1 MEFCPKMS
9 CWTAR
14 TVLLVTFVV
23 LLIHQDSQQNV
34 ASASPTPVIG
44 FEDYSE
50 GRVNAN
56 SIQFEKFDF
65 AGLDDDRLNVEQP
78 SLYELLLQ
86 RELLADKLDSEG
98 RGHFVVRK
106 SDRSPS
112 LRRLFCF
119 ASITCKM
126 LLAEKKG
133 PVPVNETEIGELV
146 NVSRLKED
154 LQKGFD
160 QLKSDYMKHLSLR
173 SASGSIENLQVNF
186 EGETYTLQEIAQ
198 IGRKGSQLIVVNLSG
213 FPTVMKDVLKAIND
227 SGMGLNPQ
235 QDGTTIFI
243 PVPKVTK
250 EYRESLAKNAKILFQ
265 KFKDHCRDI
274 QNKYIR
280 EVKKKEKEVSS
291 DLAHSVQQQ
300 IHSMAELYVSE
311 GEKVMIDKQNELLG
325 KD

>member
-1 MEFCPKMS
+1 MS
-9 CWTAR
+9 YYQPA
-14 TVLLVTFVV
+14 LL
-23 LLIHQDSQQNV
+23 LCKYNLQNV
-34 ASASPTPVIG
+34 V
-44 FEDYSE
+44 
-50 GRVNAN
+50 GRYAV
-56 SIQFEKFDF
+56 
-65 AGLDDDRLNVEQP
+65 
-78 SLYELLLQ
+78 
-86 RELLADKLDSEG
+86 
-98 RGHFVVRK
+98 
-106 SDRSPS
+106 
-112 LRRLFCF
+112 RLFRKTEKVSCGNGGLQSMNAVLQPKSSTNGILILKANDSIPKGKKKATKVKNIYIHTF
-119 ASITCKM
+119 IASNALSYFGFQ
-126 LLAEKKG
+126 LLEKKG

>member
-1 MEFCPKMS
+1 MS
-9 CWTAR
+9 YYQPA
-14 TVLLVTFVV
+14 LL
-23 LLIHQDSQQNV
+23 LCKYNLQNV
-34 ASASPTPVIG
+34 V
-44 FEDYSE
+44 
-50 GRVNAN
+50 GRYAV
-56 SIQFEKFDF
+56 
-65 AGLDDDRLNVEQP
+65 
-78 SLYELLLQ
+78 
-86 RELLADKLDSEG
+86 
-98 RGHFVVRK
+98 
-106 SDRSPS
+106 
-112 LRRLFCF
+112 RLFRKTEKVSCDNGGLQSMN
-119 ASITCKM
+119 AVHQPKVSIARYFSTLGTTSLTRWSVINQWNTNFKS
-126 LLAEKKG
+126 ERFYSKGKEKGDKKKKG

>member
-1 MEFCPKMS
+1 MELYPRMS

-14 TVLLVTFVV
+14 TILLVTFVI
-23 LLIHQDSQQNV
+23 LLIHQDGQQSAV
-34 ASASPTPVIG
+34 SASPVPAIG
-44 FEDYSE
+44 FEDYS
-50 GRVNAN
+50 
-56 SIQFEKFDF
+56 
-65 AGLDDDRLNVEQP
+65 DDRLNGEQP

-86 RELLADKLDSEG
+86 RELMADKLDSEG
-98 RGHFVVRK
+98 RGQHFVVRK

-112 LRRLFCF
+112 LRWPVINQWNTSVTSERFY
-119 ASITCKM
+119 SKGK
-126 LLAEKKG
+126 EKGDKKKKG
-133 PVPVNETEIGELV
+133 PVPVNESEIGELV
-146 NVSRLKED
+146 NVPKLKDD
-154 LQKGFD
+154 LQKGLD

-173 SASGSIENLQVNF
+173 SASGSIENLQVEF

-198 IGRKGSQLIVVNLSG
+198 IGRKGPQLLVVNLTS
-213 FPTVMKDVLKAIND
+213 FPTVIKDVLKAIAD

-250 EYRESLAKNAKILFQ
+250 EYRESLAKNAKTLFQ
-265 KFKDHCRDI
+265 KFKDHSRDV

-280 EVKKKEKEVSS
+280 EVKKKEKEVSN
-291 DLAHSVQQQ
+291 DLAHAVQQQ

-311 GEKVMIDKQNELLG
+311 GEKVMIAKQNELLG